1 MKEKTIVEKSMFHM
15 LILMFNELVNV
26 VKLGCHIIVRDLLSS
41 EMVDTLNQDG
51 FKTIRILDPPNTPI
65 IPEQSCQPNA
75 DGDCIVM
82 GDKFIDYSTEYI
94 TQG

>member
-15 LILMFNELVNV
+15 LIPMFNELVNV
-26 VKLGCHIIVRDLLSS
+26 VKLGCHYIVTVVLLSS
-41 EMVDTLNQDG
+41 DIFDTLNQDG

-82 GDKFIDYSTEYI
+82 G
-94 TQG
+94 G

>member
-26 VKLGCHIIVRDLLSS
+26 VKLGCHINVGNLLFSD
-41 EMVDTLNQDG
+41 MIDTLNQDG

-65 IPEQSCQPNA
+65 IPEESCQPNA
-75 DGDCIVM
+75 DGDCIVT
-82 GDKFIDYSTEYI
+82 GGKFIDYSTE
-94 TQG
+94 